1 MKNFITIALLILF
14 GLNSYSQGK
23 KDGSF
28 SLKAEISFEKTIIN
42 YGVIDKGS
50 DGVREFIFT
59 NTGDAPLVISKVNS
73 SCGCTIPKKPE
84 KPILPGESD
93 KIQVKYDTQRVG
105 LIRKSISVTSNASNP
120 SVILKITGE
129 VINDNNING
138 TEESKKSILEEY
150 N

>member
-14 GLNSYSQGK
+14 GLNSYSQEK
-23 KDGSF
+23 
-28 SLKAEISFEKTIIN
+28 KAEISFEKTIIN

-59 NTGDAPLVISKVNS
+59 NTGDAPLVISNVKS

-105 LIRKSISVTSNASNP
+105 LIRKSISVTSNASNA
-120 SVILKITGE
+120 SVYLKITGE

>member
-14 GLNSYSQGK
+14 GLNSYSQEK
-23 KDGSF
+23 
-28 SLKAEISFEKTIIN
+28 KAEISFEKTIIN

-59 NTGDAPLVISKVNS
+59 NTGDAPLVISNVKS

-120 SVILKITGE
+120 SVYLKITGE

>member
-14 GLNSYSQGK
+14 GLNSYSQEK
-23 KDGSF
+23 
-28 SLKAEISFEKTIIN
+28 KAEISFEKTIIN
-42 YGVIDKGS
+42 YGVIVKGS
-50 DGVREFIFT
+50 DGIREFIFT
-59 NTGDAPLVISKVNS
+59 NTGDAPLVISKVKS

-93 KIQVKYDTQRVG
+93 KIHVKYDTQRVG

-120 SVILKITGE
+120 SVYLKITGE

>member
-59 NTGDAPLVISKVNS
+59 NTGDAPLVISEVNS

>member
-14 GLNSYSQGK
+14 GLNSYSQEK
-23 KDGSF
+23 
-28 SLKAEISFEKTIIN
+28 KAEISFEKTIIN

-59 NTGDAPLVISKVNS
+59 NTGDAPLVISEVKS
-73 SCGCTIPKKPE
+73 SCGCTIPEKPE

>member
-14 GLNSYSQGK
+14 GLNSYSQEK
-23 KDGSF
+23 
-28 SLKAEISFEKTIIN
+28 KAEISFEKTIIN

-59 NTGDAPLVISKVNS
+59 NTGDAPLVISNVKS

-105 LIRKSISVTSNASNP
+105 LIRKSISVKSNASNP

>member
-14 GLNSYSQGK
+14 GLNSYSQEK

-59 NTGDAPLVISKVNS
+59 NTGDAPLVISKVYS

-120 SVILKITGE
+120 SVYLKITGE

>member
-105 LIRKSISVTSNASNP
+105 LIRKSIRVTSNASNP
-120 SVILKITGE
+120 SVYLKITGE

>member
-1 MKNFITIALLILF
+1 
-14 GLNSYSQGK
+14 
-23 KDGSF
+23 
-28 SLKAEISFEKTIIN
+28 
-42 YGVIDKGS
+42 
-50 DGVREFIFT
+50 
-59 NTGDAPLVISKVNS
+59 LVISKVNS

>member
-14 GLNSYSQGK
+14 GLNSYSQEK

-59 NTGDAPLVISKVNS
+59 NTGDAPLVISKVYS

-105 LIRKSISVTSNASNP
+105 LIRKSISVKSNASNP

>member
-14 GLNSYSQGK
+14 GLNSYSQEK
-23 KDGSF
+23 
-28 SLKAEISFEKTIIN
+28 KAEISFEKTIIN

-120 SVILKITGE
+120 SVYLKITGE

>member
-1 MKNFITIALLILF
+1 MILF
-14 GLNSYSQGK
+14 GLNSYSQEK
-23 KDGSF
+23 
-28 SLKAEISFEKTIIN
+28 KAEISFEKTIIN

>member
-14 GLNSYSQGK
+14 GLNSYSQEK
-23 KDGSF
+23 
-28 SLKAEISFEKTIIN
+28 KAEISFEKTIIN

-59 NTGDAPLVISKVNS
+59 NTGDAPLVISEVKS
-73 SCGCTIPKKPE
+73 SCGCTIPEKPE

-120 SVILKITGE
+120 SVYLKITGE

>member
-59 NTGDAPLVISKVNS
+59 NTGDAPFVISKVNS

-105 LIRKSISVTSNASNP
+105 LIRKSISVT
-120 SVILKITGE
+120 
-129 VINDNNING
+129 
-138 TEESKKSILEEY
+138 
-150 N
+150 

>member
-14 GLNSYSQGK
+14 GLNSYSQEK
-23 KDGSF
+23 
-28 SLKAEISFEKTIIN
+28 KAEISFEKTIIN

-59 NTGDAPLVISKVNS
+59 NTGDAPLVISKVKS

-120 SVILKITGE
+120 SVYLKITGE

>member
-14 GLNSYSQGK
+14 GLNSYSQEK
-23 KDGSF
+23 
-28 SLKAEISFEKTIIN
+28 KAEISFEKTIIN

>member
-14 GLNSYSQGK
+14 GLNSYSQEK
-23 KDGSF
+23 
-28 SLKAEISFEKTIIN
+28 KAEISFEKTIIN

-59 NTGDAPLVISKVNS
+59 NTGDAPLVISEVNS

-105 LIRKSISVTSNASNP
+105 LIRKSIRVTSNASNP
-120 SVILKITGE
+120 SVYLKITGE